1 MLEVL
6 DAAED
11 YVFNLSIESLL
22 SHIDPNYYFSR
33 LANLNS
39 ESSFKERGEGLTEEQ
54 RGGAERREGGGG
66 KEEEA
71 GRGDGARGDLHG
83 TFNSPPP
90 PPPRPPPRP
99 HSTPTL
105 QHLIT
110 QTHHAE
116 LELTFGA
123 PNIRKN
129 YERALFGMKI
139 FDAEKLAGCIKTTDV
154 LTSLVLPCN
163 LLDDELLTLLM
174 GGLIQNQ
181 TVTHLDLSHNK
192 WVLLHCAVLY
202 CVFSLSLAP
211 LPSSHPLPSPS
222 QNHKPWSKTPVET
235 AWGSVCAHGL
245 KPLRQSDPF
254 RGR

>member
-1 MLEVL
+1 MDIKDVLQVL

-39 ESSFKERGEGLTEEQ
+39 GYLSVGYTTWPVLMLISFPSST
-54 RGGAERREGGGG
+54 
-66 KEEEA
+66 
-71 GRGDGARGDLHG
+71 
-83 TFNSPPP
+83 
-90 PPPRPPPRP
+90 
-99 HSTPTL
+99 
-105 QHLIT
+105 
-110 QTHHAE
+110 AE

-129 YERALFGMKI
+129 YERSLFGMKI
-139 FDAEKLAGCIKTTDV
+139 FDAEKLAGCIKVSLNAEPCCSSLVLVLKDFYTVPECLRLSLSFETFQATDV

-192 WVLLHCAVLY
+192 
-202 CVFSLSLAP
+202 
-211 LPSSHPLPSPS
+211 
-222 QNHKPWSKTPVET
+222 
-235 AWGSVCAHGL
+235 
-245 KPLRQSDPF
+245 
-254 RGR
+254 